1 MKRTGLLCVK
11 PAPLT
16 VTLIR
21 YGTRLKVTTYDR

>member
-11 PAPLT
+11 PAPPT

-21 YGTRLKVTTYDR
+21 QAERRNLSHYDR